1 MHMKREIADEL
12 RFLTIFIIAMLTI
25 NLITVILILIF
36 NDLMW
41 LAIVSPVLINPLA
54 MLYYGTNS
62 NIFVLINKTI
72 KSVCLYFIIFNT
84 IYVPFL
90 LFLLVEQKTLLKDN
104 NILFLLMVLINLF
117 IAPVILL
124 EVLNKRSLKG
134 RYENESSI
142 LNYKMKKQANIEGDY
157 ESDYYEGS
165 GNTESSSEQY
175 KLTNNEAIQGI
186 SLSNKSEIGEK
197 TNDKDIKQIGYDKR
211 PEKVKTR
218 TDGQRV
224 EN

>member
-1 MHMKREIADEL
+1 MHMKREIEYEL

-54 MLYYGTNS
+54 MLYFGTNS
-62 NIFVLINKTI
+62 NIFILINKTI
-72 KSVCLYFIIFNT
+72 KSVCLYFIVFNT

-90 LFLLVEQKTLLKDN
+90 IFLLVNQKTLLKDN

-117 IAPVILL
+117 IAPIILL

-142 LNYKMKKQANIEGDY
+142 LNYKMKKQENIEGDY
-157 ESDYYEGS
+157 ERDYYEGS

-175 KLTNNEAIQGI
+175 KLPNNEVIQGI

-197 TNDKDIKQIGYDKR
+197 ANDKDIKQIGYDKR

-218 TDGQRV
+218 SDEQRV
-224 EN
+224 ES

>member
-1 MHMKREIADEL
+1 MHMKREIEYEL

-54 MLYYGTNS
+54 MLYFGTNS
-62 NIFVLINKTI
+62 NIFILINKTI
-72 KSVCLYFIIFNT
+72 KSVCLYFIVFNT

-90 LFLLVEQKTLLKDN
+90 LFLLVNQKTLLKDN

-117 IAPVILL
+117 IAPIILL

-142 LNYKMKKQANIEGDY
+142 LNYKMKKQENIEGDY
-157 ESDYYEGS
+157 ERDYYEGS

-175 KLTNNEAIQGI
+175 KLPNNEVIQGI

-197 TNDKDIKQIGYDKR
+197 ANDKDIKQIGYDKR

-218 TDGQRV
+218 SDEQRV
-224 EN
+224 ES